1 MCGIQA
7 AQPRPASEPYLPSNH
22 LSPDHQAP
30 WSNTGGPSVA
40 TCPRRKM
47 SGPHKIRKID
57 IDDTVVEV
65 AKAVPGT
72 STDPPARSNAPSTAR
87 TNDPDRAA
95 DAAVRSW
102 CSAGAQ
108 DCGKS
113 QPPRYKTGKFYHLS
127 VSLSV
132 PHCLVSF
139 RTERLTVYAVIK
151 SSILNPVY
159 YYIQDVIKSS
169 ILNPVYAVIKVL
181 MCSSTDMLAFWPKTD
196 PHIDICLQT
205 HKTK

>member
-1 MCGIQA
+1 MCAGHLSPLEEPVTTNTNSDPDRDNHTAPDNTAQPRPSKHMCGIQA
-7 AQPRPASEPYLPSNH
+7 AQPRPASEPYLPSND

-30 WSNTGGPSVA
+30 SSNTGGPSVA

-72 STDPPARSNAPSTAR
+72 STDPPARSNAPSTAG
-87 TNDPDRAA
+87 TNEPDRAA

-127 VSLSV
+127 VSCSV
-132 PHCLVSF
+132 PHCLLF
-139 RTERLTVYAVIK
+139 LDRETD
-151 SSILNPVY
+151 SI
-159 YYIQDVIKSS
+159 
-169 ILNPVYAVIKVL
+169 
-181 MCSSTDMLAFWPKTD
+181 CS
-196 PHIDICLQT
+196 H
-205 HKTK
+205 